1 MMIEISI
8 PAVRFCWTLF
18 LVLFIVPA
26 ALQADESAWK
36 PLLQGSPSD
45 WPAWRGPEGIG
56 FSPATTAPTK
66 WGEQENVA
74 WKTPLGGWGDS
85 TPAIVGDHVF
95 VTLQN
100 EANELR
106 LVRLDAKTGQIE
118 LNILVDQAETP
129 RKAPKRKT
137 QKFHNLH
144 NLASPSPVVSGEH
157 VVVHFGNG
165 LLATYNLDGE
175 ELWRHNL
182 QEEYGTYSIWWGHA
196 NSPVV
201 FDGLVISVCM
211 QDSLSDLQDEP
222 AKSYLIAHD
231 LKTGEKKWMTL
242 RMTGAPAEEADAYT
256 TPLLLKKDDQVQMVV
271 MGGNTLDAYNPLTG
285 KRLWNL
291 PGLVGGRT
299 VTGPISA
306 EGKIF
311 TTRGM
316 RKPLLSVKLDGNQ
329 GELTEDAIVWEI
341 EKSTP
346 DTPSPVYANGML
358 FTVTDDG
365 IAHCYRT
372 QDGELLWRERLGGNF
387 KASPIVAGGNVYYTN
402 IDGNCKVV
410 AAKDMFELVSE
421 NEVKDTTIASPA
433 IAGGKLFL
441 RGKEHLYCI
450 EK

>member
-1 MMIEISI
+1 MIENSI
-8 PAVRFCWTLF
+8 PAVRVCWTLF
-18 LVLFIVPA
+18 LILLVLPLA
-26 ALQADESAWK
+26 ASADESGWK
-36 PLLQGSPSD
+36 PLLQGNSND

-56 FSPATTAPTK
+56 FSPDANVPTK
-66 WGEQENVA
+66 WSDQENLA
-74 WKTPLGGWGDS
+74 WKTSLDGWGDS

-106 LVRLDAKTGQIE
+106 LLRLDAKTGQIDR
-118 LNILVDQAETP
+118 NILVDQAETP
-129 RKAPKRKT
+129 REAPKRKS

-144 NLASPSPVVSGEH
+144 NMASPSPVVSGDH

-175 ELWRHNL
+175 QQWRHNL
-182 QEEYGTYSIWWGHA
+182 QQEYGTYSIWWGHA

-201 FDGLVISVCM
+201 YNGLVISVCM

-222 AKSYLIAHD
+222 VKSYLIAHD

-256 TPLLLKKDDQVQMVV
+256 TPLLLTQDGQVQLVV
-271 MGGNTLDAYNPLTG
+271 MGGNTLDAYDPLTG
-285 KRLWNL
+285 KRLWFL

-299 VTGPISA
+299 VTGPIAA

-316 RKPLLSVKLDGNQ
+316 RKPLLAISLDGNA
-329 GELTEDAIVWEI
+329 GELSEDAIVWAVD
-341 EKSTP
+341 KSTP

-365 IAHCYRT
+365 IAHCYRSS
-372 QDGELLWRERLGGNF
+372 DGELLWRERLGGNF
-387 KASPIVAGGNVYYTN
+387 KASPIVAGENIYFLN

-410 AAKDMFELVSE
+410 TAKDAFELVSE
-421 NEVKDTTIASPA
+421 NQVKDTTIASPA
-433 IAGGKLFL
+433 VAGGKLFL

-450 EK
+450 GK

>member
-1 MMIEISI
+1 MMIENSIS
-8 PAVRFCWTLF
+8 AVRFCWTLF
-18 LVLFIVPA
+18 L
-26 ALQADESAWK
+26 ALGMISTTVFAEEASWK
-36 PLLQGSPSD
+36 PLVQGDSND
-45 WPAWRGPEGIG
+45 WPAWRGPAGTG
-56 FSPATTAPTK
+56 HSTANSTPTK
-66 WGEQENVA
+66 WGDQENLA
-74 WKTPLGGWGDS
+74 WKTPLDGWGDS

-95 VTLQN
+95 LTLQN
-100 EANELR
+100 DANELR
-106 LVRLDAKTGQIE
+106 LLRLNAQTGQIE
-118 LNILVDQAETP
+118 RNVLVDQSETP
-129 RKAPKRKT
+129 RKAPRRKT

-144 NLASPSPVVSGEH
+144 NMASPSPVVHGDH

-165 LLATYNLDGE
+165 LLATYDLNCE

-182 QEEYGTYSIWWGHA
+182 QQEYGTYSIWWGHA
-196 NSPVV
+196 NSPVIYN
-201 FDGLVISVCM
+201 GLVISVCM

-222 AKSYLIAHD
+222 VKSYVIAHD
-231 LKTGEKKWMTL
+231 LKTGEKKWMTM

-256 TPLLLKKDDQVQMVV
+256 TPLLLTKDGQVQLVI
-271 MGGNTLDAYNPLTG
+271 MGGNTLDAYDPMTG
-285 KRLWNL
+285 KQLWYL

-316 RKPLLSVKLDGNQ
+316 RQPLLAVSVDGNA
-329 GELTEDAIVWEI
+329 GEVSEDAIAWTV

-346 DTPSPVYANGML
+346 DTPSPVYADGML

-372 QDGELLWRERLGGNF
+372 SDGELLWRERLGGNF
-387 KASPIVAGGNVYYTN
+387 KASPIVAGGNVYFMN

-410 AAKDMFELVSE
+410 AAKDAFELVSE
-421 NEVKDTTIASPA
+421 NQVEDTTIASPA
-433 IAGGKLFL
+433 IADGKLFI

-450 EK
+450 GK